1 LEKLLELTRELS
13 QIQPL
18 ESLLAKIAEAC
29 GRLLDSDSV
38 GIRVRQE
45 DDLVLAGAWGDA
57 RDAMPIARLKMGE
70 SFSGIVAA
78 TGQPLVVADAASDHR
93 MTPAHRAA
101 FRRGGYK
108 AFLGVP
114 LLLGEQVLGVLSIRV
129 RRESGF
135 STEDVSLAT
144 AFAAQAAIAL
154 ENSRLYQQTR
164 QAYDELADTQEQ
176 LTQARKLEAIGRLAG
191 GVAHDFNNLLTV
203 MIGRGQLL
211 LRRLDADN
219 PVRPEIELMEQ
230 AAHRA
235 ADLTRQLLAF
245 SRKQV
250 LQPRVLNLNAV
261 LANLGEML
269 KRLIGED
276 VDLVTALDPALGRV
290 KADSSQI
297 EQIVMNLVANAR
309 DAMPQGGRLTL
320 ETSNVELDAAYARH
334 HVGVTPGPH
343 VMLAVSDTGCG
354 MDADT
359 RARIFEPFFTTK
371 GPGQGTGLGL
381 ATVYGIVKQ
390 SDGHIWVYSEL
401 GQGTTFK
408 IYLPRLNDAV
418 DVVAAGEDLVM
429 PGRGCETILLVEDD
443 GAVRDL
449 ARDLLRA
456 HGYEVLEATR
466 GREAL
471 LIGVQHAGEIHLMLT
486 DVVMPEM
493 SGRELAVRLAPIR
506 PAMPVVYMSGYTDS
520 AVVHHG
526 VLDPGTMFLQKPFT
540 PEALVRKV
548 RDALD
553 ARRAM
558 ALPAAIQSTR

>member
-1 LEKLLELTRELS
+1 VGDKPVKRGRLRPRHGASARRKRLEKLLELTRELS

-57 RDAMPIARLKMGE
+57 RDAMPTTRLKMGE
-70 SFSGIVAA
+70 SLSGIVAA
-78 TGQPLVVADAASDHR
+78 TGQPLLVADAGSDPR

-114 LLLGEQVLGVLSIRV
+114 LLLGEQMLGVLSIRV
-129 RRESGF
+129 RRLSGF
-135 STEDVSLAT
+135 SSEDVSLAT

-164 QAYDELADTQEQ
+164 QAYDQLADTQEQ

-245 SRKQV
+245 SRNQV

-261 LANLGEML
+261 LANLSEML

-290 KADSSQI
+290 KADSSQM
-297 EQIVMNLVANAR
+297 EQIVMNLAANAR
-309 DAMPQGGRLTL
+309 DAMPRGGRLTL

-334 HVGVTPGPH
+334 HVGVMPGSH
-343 VMLAVSDTGCG
+343 VMLAVSDTGIGRRGGRSGSCP
-354 MDADT
+354 
-359 RARIFEPFFTTK
+359 ARS
-371 GPGQGTGLGL
+371 GLR
-381 ATVYGIVKQ
+381 
-390 SDGHIWVYSEL
+390 DH
-401 GQGTTFK
+401 
-408 IYLPRLNDAV
+408 P
-418 DVVAAGEDLVM
+418 AGG
-429 PGRGCETILLVEDD
+429 GRC
-443 GAVRDL
+443 
-449 ARDLLRA
+449 
-456 HGYEVLEATR
+456 
-466 GREAL
+466 
-471 LIGVQHAGEIHLMLT
+471 
-486 DVVMPEM
+486 
-493 SGRELAVRLAPIR
+493 
-506 PAMPVVYMSGYTDS
+506 
-520 AVVHHG
+520 
-526 VLDPGTMFLQKPFT
+526 
-540 PEALVRKV
+540 
-548 RDALD
+548 
-553 ARRAM
+553 
-558 ALPAAIQSTR
+558 